1 MVKKAFIV
9 FFLIIG
15 MGAVNPCTHAY
26 VLQGPHILE
35 LMIEK
40 LGRAQRLFVS
50 QKYIFYRMGKTEGQ
64 QTVRSQ
70 PKTLQPIESDE
81 PVTAEN
87 ATRTDENARSPETF
101 ELKGSCRYIFSRA
114 YRSDVRSLNSE
125 RIHIY
130 ADGRELTIVDGGIL
144 SEAENRFEIYND
156 LLLFRSRQDLVDRLS
171 GLGVDV
177 SVSSLGRL
185 EGQIA
190 FVVGDQYPNES
201 VSQIWF
207 HKDTFLPLRWIVKS
221 DSWQAASDQL
231 DIRFLEWWKV
241 GNTMYPSRIEFY
253 QDQTL
258 VRVIQAKNIEVDPTF
273 SEKLFDIR
281 YLKASYPQV
290 VSGASGYDQFG
301 EPNEV
306 QQTIEEFRRIY
317 E

>member
-15 MGAVNPCTHAY
+15 MGAVNPSTHAY

-35 LMIEK
+35 LMIKK
-40 LGRAQRLFVS
+40 LGQAQRLFVS
-50 QKYIFYRMGKTEGQ
+50 QKYIFYPEGNTEGQ
-64 QTVRSQ
+64 QPVRLQ
-70 PKTLQPIESDE
+70 AEPHQPIESDD
-81 PVTAEN
+81 PVPVEN
-87 ATRTDENARSPETF
+87 ATETDENAWSQETF
-101 ELKGSCRYIFSRA
+101 ELNGSCRYIFSRA

-144 SEAENRFEIYND
+144 SEAQNRFEIYND
-156 LLLFRSRQDLVDRLS
+156 LLLFRSRQDLVERLL

-177 SVSSLGRL
+177 FVSSLGRF

-190 FVVGDQYPNES
+190 YVVGGQYPNES

-207 HKDTFLPLRWIVKS
+207 DKDTFLPMRWIVKS

-231 DIRFLEWWKV
+231 DIRYLEWWKV

-258 VRVIQAKNIEVDPTF
+258 VRVIQAKNIEVNPTF

-290 VSGASGYDQFG
+290 VSGSSGYDQFG